1 MRVLLFINGLIEL
14 GAGLVFL
21 FLPGLV
27 PRIPGLMMLEDGFST
42 RLLLSMYGTAAAV
55 MGIYSL
61 VLLRHTH
68 RQSLMIGSLFL
79 FALFHTGIALNQ
91 FGFNPDVRAG
101 VVHALMAILF
111 WGVYWNRK

>member
-1 MRVLLFINGLIEL
+1 MRFLLLINGIIEL

-21 FLPGLV
+21 FLPAQV
-27 PRIPGLMMLEDGFST
+27 SKIPGLTKVGDGADV
-42 RLLLSMYGTAAAV
+42 RMLLSMYGTASAV

-91 FGFNPDVRAG
+91 FIANPDVRAG
-101 VVHALMAILF
+101 IVHLVLGLVF
-111 WGVYWNRK
+111 GGVYWNRK

>member
-1 MRVLLFINGLIEL
+1 MRILLLINGLIEL

-21 FLPGLV
+21 FLPQIV
-27 PRIPGLMMLEDGFST
+27 PSIPGLTSVGEGADV
-42 RLLLSMYGTAAAV
+42 RLLLSMYGTSAAV

-61 VLLRHTH
+61 VLLRHMH

-79 FALFHTGIALNQ
+79 FALFHTAIALNQ
-91 FGFNPDVRAG
+91 FLANPDIRAG
-101 VVHALMAILF
+101 IVHLLLGLVF

>member
-1 MRVLLFINGLIEL
+1 MRILLLINGLLEL

-27 PRIPGLMMLEDGFST
+27 PLIPGLTNVGEGADVRM
-42 RLLLSMYGTAAAV
+42 LLSMYGTVAAV

-79 FALFHTGIALNQ
+79 FALFHTAIALNQ
-91 FGFNPDVRAG
+91 FITNTDVRVG
-101 VVHALMAILF
+101 IVHLLLGLLF